1 MKTTVNLSWIAYWIS
16 MWVLLGS
23 LTSAQHPH
31 LNDLQE
37 ANVSPIKAKDVV
49 KDIRVSCNTENI
61 TVDFQTTEDRFNGLI
76 YPKGLSKNSTCMSEY
91 IKHNSKV
98 TYVIPLRLC
107 NTMSVD
113 VEDGV
118 EFFNTIVLQPH
129 RKLVTNQGRGYHIRC
144 RYRTEE
150 KTLLSNFDVD
160 GLGKPKALVATAA
173 MPSTSMKIFRG
184 EAVDGRVA
192 ESVKIGDPL
201 TMVISIDHQDI
212 YGMHVS
218 ECYVRDGLGWS
229 DQGLI
234 NDEGCPVDWEIM
246 GEFEYSS
253 SKTTALVHFQAH
265 KFPYTSSV
273 YYQCN
278 VRLCIRHAGGCED
291 TPPICDAQ
299 GQNLLKKR
307 RKRQTVELDE
317 TQGLL
322 YDTRREDLKV
332 KVYRGLY
339 VSEANDLD
347 EAFIDEDIPQGV
359 PTYDPT
365 TICFPQRDFAIGIA
379 VAGLVLIL
387 IVIIAILCLLSKR
400 RRRKD
405 LSTTGS
411 SIYSG
416 PYTNTAYSHSS

>member
-1 MKTTVNLSWIAYWIS
+1 
-16 MWVLLGS
+16 
-23 LTSAQHPH
+23 
-31 LNDLQE
+31 
-37 ANVSPIKAKDVV
+37 
-49 KDIRVSCNTENI
+49 
-61 TVDFQTTEDRFNGLI
+61 
-76 YPKGLSKNSTCMSEY
+76 
-91 IKHNSKV
+91 
-98 TYVIPLRLC
+98 
-107 NTMSVD
+107 
-113 VEDGV
+113 
-118 EFFNTIVLQPH
+118 
-129 RKLVTNQGRGYHIRC
+129 
-144 RYRTEE
+144 
-150 KTLLSNFDVD
+150 
-160 GLGKPKALVATAA
+160 
-173 MPSTSMKIFRG
+173 
-184 EAVDGRVA
+184 
-192 ESVKIGDPL
+192 
-201 TMVISIDHQDI
+201 
-212 YGMHVS
+212 
-218 ECYVRDGLGWS
+218 
-229 DQGLI
+229 
-234 NDEGCPVDWEIM
+234 M

-379 VAGLVLIL
+379 VAGLYIFFLNIQ
-387 IVIIAILCLLSKR
+387 LLVY
-400 RRRKD
+400 
-405 LSTTGS
+405 
-411 SIYSG
+411 IM
-416 PYTNTAYSHSS
+416 